1 MSWRL
6 GPRSRLSIAK
16 PRERDPKAG
25 IHHRPGLAS
34 NLVSGT
40 HGERMKPRTRTLIR
54 LLTKAKEQLEG
65 RRTLSDES
73 LGAAVEVV
81 LPTVIEELAERLK
94 GATEGHEAVHGTAE
108 EKQLR
113 WNKYQAYIDKLHT
126 EDPEFSYNK
135 LCEIAGAEF
144 EVDLTTI
151 WRNTT
156 DPTK

>member
-1 MSWRL
+1 
-6 GPRSRLSIAK
+6 
-16 PRERDPKAG
+16 
-25 IHHRPGLAS
+25 
-34 NLVSGT
+34 
-40 HGERMKPRTRTLIR
+40 MKPVTKCLIH

-94 GATEGHEAVHGTAE
+94 GAGEAYGTAE
-108 EKQLR
+108 ENRLR
-113 WNKYQAYIDKLHT
+113 WDKYQAYIDKLHAGH
-126 EDPEFSYNK
+126 PKLSRNR

-144 EVDLTTI
+144 KVNSTTI